1 MMDQLTNTQLW
12 TILGPVLALQLLL
25 MIIALVV
32 CIRTEETRGPRWM
45 WVLIILFGNL
55 IGSILFFIFGR
66 KLAS

>member
-32 CIRTEETRGPRWM
+32 CIRAEETRGPRWM

-66 KLAS
+66 KLVS

>member
-1 MMDQLTNTQLW
+1 MDQLTNTQLW

-32 CIRTEETRGPRWM
+32 CFRTEETRGPRWM
-45 WVLIILFGNL
+45 GVLIIVFGNL

-66 KLAS
+66 KIMS

>member
-1 MMDQLTNTQLW
+1 MDQLTNTQLW